1 MKRLLFFTFVIAS
14 LLISC
19 DDTTD
24 GLGGSL
30 TDISDNV
37 EFFTREVYVPTST
50 VNGKDIVDISARS
63 SFTYLGR
70 MFDKETKS
78 YVRADFM
85 TQVVPLSNTYLNA
98 YNAARL
104 FPGLDSIVVYNDKGE
119 MLPNGKDLPR
129 EVLDEKLKYLKADSC
144 YLTFYVS
151 GFEGDSLAQM
161 SVNVMELDEPYEES
175 EEYSINFDPEEH
187 LMLRT
192 KDDGSMVD
200 GAVNEIRTFSIKNM
214 VAEGRTNTSRHYVTI
229 PLNSKYKGQDDVEYP
244 NYGTY
249 LMKQYL
255 DPSAKF
261 HNGFNNQVSFL
272 DAVCPGFYLKHIAG
286 EGAMAKVSATSLNV
300 FYSMWSS
307 STESKYSVAAV
318 FSGTEESIQHSLLSD
333 SKNEKLVEEANASDT
348 YSFLR
353 SPNGIFT
360 ELTIDV
366 DAIMKDH
373 ESDSLSTV
381 RLFMPSI
388 NDKTE
393 GKYNF
398 DVPETVLMVCTD
410 SIGKFFTENKIANAR
425 TSFLAN
431 FSYSTNGYTFGN
443 ISKLIG
449 DMYKKWKASGK
460 SIEDYSS
467 DPETRNWNKVLIVPV
482 ETSYSNV
489 STTATLTK
497 VSHSMAYS
505 STRMRRGVK
514 KSADD
519 GISDDKGIKLSVIYS
534 RYKTR

>member
-50 VNGKDIVDISARS
+50 VNGKDLVDISARS

-104 FPGLDSIVVYNDKGE
+104 FPGLDSVVVYNDKGE
-119 MLPNGKDLPR
+119 MLPNGKDLSR

-161 SVNVMELDEPYEES
+161 SVNVMELDEPYVES

-214 VAEGRTNTSRHYVTI
+214 VAEGRTSTSRHYVTI
-229 PLNSKYKGQDDVEYP
+229 PLNSKYKGQDDVEYS

-255 DPSAKF
+255 DPSAQF

-307 STESKYSVAAV
+307 ATESKYPVAAV

-410 SIGKFFTENKIANAR
+410 SIGKFFTEKKIANAR

-443 ISKLIG
+443 ISKLIT
-449 DMYKKWKASGK
+449 DMYKKWKDSGK

-489 STTATLTK
+489 SSTATLTK

>member
-50 VNGKDIVDISARS
+50 VNGKDLVDISARS

-85 TQVVPLSNTYLNA
+85 TQVVPLANTYLNA

-214 VAEGRTNTSRHYVTI
+214 VAEGRTSTSRHYVTI
-229 PLNSKYKGQDDVEYP
+229 PLNSKYKGQDDVEYS

-249 LMKQYL
+249 LMKKYL
-255 DPSAKF
+255 DPSAQF

-307 STESKYSVAAV
+307 ATESKYPVAAV

-353 SPNGIFT
+353 SPNVIFT

-410 SIGKFFTENKIANAR
+410 SIGKFFTEKKIANAR

-443 ISKLIG
+443 ISKLIV

-482 ETSYSNV
+482 ETSYSTV
-489 STTATLTK
+489 SSTTTLTK

-519 GISDDKGIKLSVIYS
+519 GIDENKGIKLSVIYS

>member
-255 DPSAKF
+255 DPSAQF

-300 FYSMWSS
+300 FYSIWSS

-443 ISKLIG
+443 ISKLIT

-482 ETSYSNV
+482 ETSYSSV
-489 STTATLTK
+489 SSTTTLTK

>member
-50 VNGKDIVDISARS
+50 VNGKDLVDISARS

-85 TQVVPLSNTYLNA
+85 TQVVPLANTYLNA

-214 VAEGRTNTSRHYVTI
+214 VAEGRTSTSRHYVTI
-229 PLNSKYKGQDDVEYP
+229 PLNSKYKGQDDVEYS

-255 DPSAKF
+255 DPSAQF

-307 STESKYSVAAV
+307 ATESKYPVAAV

-410 SIGKFFTENKIANAR
+410 SIGKFFTEKKIANAR

-443 ISKLIG
+443 ISKLIV

-482 ETSYSNV
+482 ETSYSTV
-489 STTATLTK
+489 SSTTTLTK

>member
-104 FPGLDSIVVYNDKGE
+104 FPSLDSIVVYNDKDE
-119 MLPNGKDLPR
+119 MLPNGKDLPK

-255 DPSAKF
+255 DPSAQF

-482 ETSYSNV
+482 ETSYSSV
-489 STTATLTK
+489 SSTTTLTK

>member
-24 GLGGSL
+24 GLGGSV
-30 TDISDNV
+30 TDISDNL
-37 EFFTREVYVPTST
+37 EFFTRESYVTTET
-50 VNGKDIVDISARS
+50 VNGTDCDDISARS
-63 SFTYLGR
+63 SFTYLGS
-70 MFDKETKS
+70 MFDRETKS
-78 YVRADFM
+78 YVTADFM
-85 TQVVPLSNTYLNA
+85 TQVIPMNNA
-98 YNAARL
+98 YLKSYSPVRL
-104 FPGLDSIVVYNDKGE
+104 FPAIDSIVVYNDKGE
-119 MLPNGKDLPR
+119 RLPNGKDLPE
-129 EVLDEKLKYLKADSC
+129 EVLEEKMKYLKADSC
-144 YLTFYVS
+144 VLTFYVNE
-151 GFEGDSLAQM
+151 FEGDSTAQM
-161 SVNVMELDEPYEES
+161 SLNVKELKKPYVEDLD
-175 EEYSINFDPEEH
+175 YAITFDPEKEGYV
-187 LMLRT
+187 RT
-192 KDDGSMVD
+192 EE
-200 GAVNEIRTFSIKNM
+200 GAINVIRTYAIKNM
-214 VAEGRTNTSRHYVTI
+214 VAEGRKNTGKHYISI
-229 PLNSKYKGQDDVEYP
+229 PLNKTYKGRDGEEYS
-244 NYGTY
+244 NIGTY

-255 DPSAKF
+255 DDDAEYHYGYNSQVAF
-261 HNGFNNQVSFL
+261 LNNVL
-272 DAVCPGFYLKHIAG
+272 PGLYLKHIAG
-286 EGAMAKVSATSLNV
+286 EGAMAKITASSLIV
-300 FYSMWSS
+300 YYRMWSS
-307 STESKYSVAAV
+307 ATESEYGVSAV
-318 FSGTEESIQHSLLSD
+318 LSGTEESIQHSLLSD

-443 ISKLIG
+443 ISKLIT

-482 ETSYSNV
+482 ETSYSSV
-489 STTATLTK
+489 SSTTTLTK

>member
-255 DPSAKF
+255 DPSAQF

-307 STESKYSVAAV
+307 ATESKYSVAAV

-443 ISKLIG
+443 ISKLIT

-482 ETSYSNV
+482 ETSYSSV
-489 STTATLTK
+489 SSTTTLTK

>member
-50 VNGKDIVDISARS
+50 VNGKDLVDISARS

-85 TQVVPLSNTYLNA
+85 TQVVPLANTYLNA

-214 VAEGRTNTSRHYVTI
+214 VAEGRTSTSRHYVTI
-229 PLNSKYKGQDDVEYP
+229 PLNSKYKGQDDVEYS

-255 DPSAKF
+255 DPSAQF

-307 STESKYSVAAV
+307 ATESKYPVAAV

-410 SIGKFFTENKIANAR
+410 SIGKFFTEKKIANAR

-443 ISKLIG
+443 ISKLIT
-449 DMYKKWKASGK
+449 DMYKKWKDSGK

-482 ETSYSNV
+482 ETSYSTV
-489 STTATLTK
+489 SSTTTLTK